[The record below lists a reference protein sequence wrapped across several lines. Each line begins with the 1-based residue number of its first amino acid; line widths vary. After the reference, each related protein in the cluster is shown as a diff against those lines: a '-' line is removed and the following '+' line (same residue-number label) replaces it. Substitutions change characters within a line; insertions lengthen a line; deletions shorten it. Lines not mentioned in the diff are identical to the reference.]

1 MEQWQRRRHPD
12 DVPTPIAVAVADFC
26 RRASAKAPSA
36 VVREALAVL
45 SDDDDFRVKALTDA
59 EPEVHPL
66 GPFAV
71 VDLIINGTPPA
82 TAAQREK
89 TGYYTLVRTMAAQTA
104 APVKI
109 VAKPSPPPRMP
120 PKRTAAV
127 QEDDEEEE
135 EQKVEVR
142 AARRQKKAE
151 QTMAEKIAPKKR
163 LPVAPVEKKIAAEV
177 QSPFRKK
184 NLPLPRGKFTRIE
197 AEASRLDELFKPEAK
212 QDVMSLFE
220 QSGNRIALRKTLER
234 QYVVKRGVAPS
245 GDDVDDLLKRHQL
258 LETIEK
264 RERGTILSALT
275 ESHGAM
281 VNVAFAMGLNS
292 FEVDRLIAALEIR
305 GEVTEI
311 RDRWVREA
319 LSIRNLPL
327 RLQMLGRS
335 KYLAD
340 LKIGRKFKEALTR
353 DILELLEELPVMPD
367 LDTLVTVAAK
377 RHALNAE
384 SLRSAIDR
392 LGLETQLDFQPAA
405 EPQDVT

>member
-45 SDDDDFRVKALTDA
+45 SDDDDFRVKELTDA

-71 VDLIINGTPPA
+71 VDLINGTEPA
-82 TAAQREK
+82 IAAQREK
-89 TGYYTLVRTMAAQTA
+89 TGYYNLVRSMAAQTE
-104 APVKI
+104 APAKV
-109 VAKPSPPPRMP
+109 VAKPSAPPRMP
-120 PKRTAAV
+120 PKRVVAAMA
-127 QEDDEEEE
+127 DAPEEEK
-135 EQKVEVR
+135 QKAEVR
-142 AARRQKKAE
+142 AARRMKKAE
-151 QTMAEKIAPKKR
+151 KTIAEKIAPKKR
-163 LPVAPVEKKIAAEV
+163 LPKVVTAPTVAAEV

-197 AEASRLDELFKPEAK
+197 AEASRLDELFKPAAK
-212 QDVMSLFE
+212 QDVISLFE

-245 GDDVDDLLKRHQL
+245 GDDVDDLLKRHKL

-281 VNVAFAMGLNS
+281 ANVAFAMGLNS
-292 FEVDRLIAALEIR
+292 FEVDRMIAALKIR
-305 GEVTEI
+305 DEVTEI

-353 DILELLEELPVMPD
+353 DILELLEALPVMAD
-367 LDTLVTVAAK
+367 LDTLVTVAAR

-384 SLRSAIDR
+384 SLRNAIDR
-392 LGLETQLDFQPAA
+392 LGIETQLDFQPDP
-405 EPQDVT
+405 EPSDVR